1 MRLTTRQTVQL
12 HGVIKSDL
20 KATLKEIDAVLV
32 GSIAACGDV
41 NRNVMCNPNP
51 EQSRAH
57 AEAIELARALSDHLT
72 PRTAAYREIWLDGER
87 ITRGEE
93 EVIEP
98 IYGKTYLPRKF
109 KIVVAAPPSTDL
121 CPFPPALHP
130 PSALLPTS
138 AESRGH
144 IYLC

>member
-20 KATLKEIDAVLV
+20 KATLKEIDAVLL

-57 AEAIELARALSDHLT
+57 AEAIELARAISDHLT
-72 PRTAAYREIWLDGER
+72 PRTAAYRQIWLDGER
-87 ITRGEE
+87 IRRGEG
-93 EVIEP
+93 EVIEHVD
-98 IYGKTYLPRKF
+98 GKTHRPRQF
-109 KIVVAAPPSTDL
+109 
-121 CPFPPALHP
+121 
-130 PSALLPTS
+130 
-138 AESRGH
+138 
-144 IYLC
+144 